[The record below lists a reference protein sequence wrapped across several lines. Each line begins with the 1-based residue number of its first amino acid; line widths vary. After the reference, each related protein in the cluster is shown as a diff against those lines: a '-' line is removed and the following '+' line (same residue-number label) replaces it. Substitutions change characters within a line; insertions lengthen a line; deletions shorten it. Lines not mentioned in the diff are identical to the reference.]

1 MTITKVCSLPEGT
14 HNAMPFKD
22 GVIFNDTRSDVVR
35 YVAQGE
41 GSKIFKVPSYKNEDL
56 KFNGVDDSQI
66 ARQSFGRGL
75 CIISENIVAAGSSPS
90 TVTLYDIRA
99 GEKISAVNLTMDIRN
114 AIHGLEVWAN

>member
-1 MTITKVCSLPEGT
+1 
-14 HNAMPFKD
+14 MPFKD

-35 YVAQGE
+35 YVAQGK
-41 GSKIFKVPSYKNEDL
+41 GSKTFKVPSYKNEDL

-114 AIHGLEVWAN
+114 AIHGLEVWIN